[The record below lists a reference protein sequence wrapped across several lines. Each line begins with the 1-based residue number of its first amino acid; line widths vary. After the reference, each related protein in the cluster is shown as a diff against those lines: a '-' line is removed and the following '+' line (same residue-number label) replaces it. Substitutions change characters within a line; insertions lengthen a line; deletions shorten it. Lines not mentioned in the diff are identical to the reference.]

1 MGVRDEKLWKIL
13 QQKAREEDKKL
24 QPDQQ
29 ISDEYLSGVKLV
41 CDFGVDRAKTIR
53 DTFPMYTLHDET
65 HICNVLRIMEQL
77 LGDDVGKLTRDE
89 TAILILAACCHDVGM
104 SYNERE
110 KEALLQDRD
119 RLDEY
124 LERHHSEYV
133 KAYAKNPDEPE
144 LTDEM
149 LRNYLRSIH
158 HERVLE
164 LLNTIEWPNCLW
176 GKVDRDDLVRVCQ
189 SHGEDSF
196 RLNGLE
202 STSTVDLRFCAVML
216 RLADIL
222 DFDTIR
228 APKAVYQY
236 CGFDYTEGS
245 EAKISKE
252 EWEKHMASQGF
263 DFVHVE
269 DRSVPYDLPYHATCE
284 SMQIEQAV
292 NSYLDWVDQEL
303 EQCGKL
309 LRQYVGKW
317 QSFILPSKIERTIKA
332 EGYVSGQYHLTMDQD
347 KVMELLVGE
356 ELYSDPSAFVREL
369 LQNAIDAVRT
379 REQLD
384 RHLPRNWKPQ
394 INIRSWMDEEGYHW
408 FRIEDNGTGM
418 TKEIVENYFLKIG
431 RSYYASD
438 TFEKDKIRC
447 GADPNY
453 TPISRF
459 GIGILS
465 CFMGGKDSNRVEIST
480 KRFGEDGE
488 RPSALRLSMHGMS
501 GYYYMA
507 SQREGHGPGPMKGI
521 TEQEKY
527 PYLQQPGTVIAVRT
541 NLYQTG
547 KYTGFK
553 EIVDRYV
560 VYPPVP
566 IHYDGPEGS
575 YDYATQEEF
584 MKVVHS
590 ISPSKDLSQQG
601 VLEFPMTEEQL
612 QDVYEK
618 FPGLHFD
625 EPPKIVLKCVSLDR
639 YTESPHLSGGL
650 LIAELVGSHDPIYM
664 QVGEETVCA
673 YVNIKL
679 MSYITLDTT
688 YDLGISISLDVRN
701 SQREQVK
708 NLEDVSGFEWL
719 STIFTVELCSLED
732 YPWCTPYFEKVC
744 NRVEMRNLAVHNGIC
759 CGDGSCLFDDGN
771 PWKTKL
777 LFAIILLTD
786 QYRPE
791 VDISRSE
798 IRTISLEMLCDCM
811 LIGEKLS
818 EGDGCDEVGPLD
830 VEDDRFC
837 MIPTFVYQS
846 LVQKRPDIEERLV
859 IHTTEGAYGWNELK
873 KELKQRKELSICWK
887 IYMRID
893 YNYYLHVDSPMYVDW
908 QLRLACL
915 KQHYDIRM
923 TMKDDSDEI
932 HIRAKEENHRE
943 LHDDI
948 FPPSLFIYPETEC
961 RYLTRGR
968 KGSRHFC
975 NADHKLSKFMLGN
988 AEFLQQKVPGILKE
1002 MVRTLQEENDEKLI
1016 LRINDLLECLRSMP
1030 GQPVQVPVDLFLTME
1045 DLYPKSQSDE
1055 P

>member
-41 CDFGVDRAKTIR
+41 CDFGVDRAKAIR

-89 TAILILAACCHDVGM
+89 TAMLILVACCHDVGM
-104 SYNERE
+104 SYSEQE

-189 SHGEDSF
+189 SHGEDSS

-236 CGFDYTEGS
+236 CGFDYAEGS
-245 EAKISKE
+245 EAKISRE
-252 EWEKHMASQGF
+252 EWKKHMASQGF
-263 DFVHVE
+263 DFLHVA
-269 DRSVPYDLPYHATCE
+269 DRSVPYDLPYHATSE
-284 SMQIEQAV
+284 SMKIEQAV

-332 EGYVSGQYHLTMDQD
+332 KGYVSGQYHLTMDQD

-356 ELYSDPSAFVREL
+356 DLYSDPSAFVREL

-384 RHLPRNWKPQ
+384 KQLPRNWKPQ

-465 CFMGGKDSNRVEIST
+465 CFMGGKESNRVEVST
-480 KRFGEDGE
+480 KRFGENGE
-488 RPSALRLSMHGMS
+488 HPSALRLSMHGMN

-507 SQREGHGPGPMKGI
+507 SQREGHCPGPMKGI
-521 TEQEKY
+521 TEQEKR

-575 YDYATQEEF
+575 YDYATKEEF
-584 MKVVHS
+584 MEVVHDICS
-590 ISPSKDLSQQG
+590 SNDLSERG
-601 VLEFPMTEEQL
+601 VLEFSVTEEQL
-612 QDVYEK
+612 QELYK
-618 FPGLHFD
+618 KIPGLCFG
-625 EPPKIVLKCVSLDR
+625 ELPKIILRC
-639 YTESPHLSGGL
+639 
-650 LIAELVGSHDPIYM
+650 
-664 QVGEETVCA
+664 
-673 YVNIKL
+673 
-679 MSYITLDTT
+679 
-688 YDLGISISLDVRN
+688 ISLDQYTRSTSLSGAILCAKIVGGRNNKISLQIRGENIEVEVRPGIT
-701 SQREQVK
+701 
-708 NLEDVSGFEWL
+708 SGRLYIMFCLYSIASDGSRIRL
-719 STIFTVELCSLED
+719 SESPRWKKIQEIFDITVGELCDL
-732 YPWCTPYFEKVC
+732 PWYKKYFYDIYK
-744 NRVEMRNLAVHNGIC
+744 RVGWRNLVEHNGIV
-759 CGDGSCLFDDGN
+759 CGTIEDFFQKDWIGKEFN
-771 PWKTKL
+771 L
-777 LFAIILLTD
+777 LDVLGITILLSD

-791 VDISRSE
+791 MNISRSE
-798 IRTISLEMLCDCM
+798 IRRVPLEMACDLT
-811 LIGEKLS
+811 LIQEKLVE
-818 EGDGCDEVGPLD
+818 EGFGVGDILETCLQPKPWLIS
-830 VEDDRFC
+830 
-837 MIPTFVYQS
+837 MSSYWSII
-846 LVQKRPDIEERLV
+846 QKRPDLV
-859 IHTTEGAYGWNELK
+859 ESLVLRTVKGDYRWNELR
-873 KELKQRKELSICWK
+873 KQIRNNKLLVLRWEIH
-887 IYMRID
+887 D
-893 YNYYLHVDSPMYVDW
+893 YYFMYPGYSSSYSTHPMNIGN
-908 QLRLACL
+908 QIKLACL
-915 KQHYDIRM
+915 KQHFDLHMNMDMYFDL
-923 TMKDDSDEI
+923 DEI
-932 HIRAKEENHRE
+932 YIREKVGECRA
-943 LHDDI
+943 LHDEI
-948 FPPSLFIYPETEC
+948 FPPSLFLYPESEC
-961 RYLTRGR
+961 EYLTRR
-968 KGSRHFC
+968 QRRFRHWC
-975 NADHKLSKFMLGN
+975 NADHRLSKYLLKN
-988 AEFLQQKVPGILKE
+988 ADFLHKKVPRILRE
-1002 MVRTLQEENDEKLI
+1002 IIRTLQEENGENLVSG
-1016 LRINDLLECLRSMP
+1016 INNLLDRLRSMP
-1030 GQPVQVPVDLFLTME
+1030 GQPIQVPADLFLTMD
-1045 DLYPKSQSDE
+1045 DLC
-1055 P
+1055 